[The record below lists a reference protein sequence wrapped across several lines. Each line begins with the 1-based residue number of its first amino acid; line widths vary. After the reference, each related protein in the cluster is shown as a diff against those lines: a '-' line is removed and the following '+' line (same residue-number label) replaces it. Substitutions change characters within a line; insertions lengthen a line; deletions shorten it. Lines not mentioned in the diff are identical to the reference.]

1 LIETSEDDAVA
12 GAYAATDEAF
22 HNILLPDEF
31 AAYEDFSD
39 NIKKQ
44 VTAVK
49 LSPVERATIQAMRV
63 RKLLGREPST
73 TEVERLRAAC
83 SALER
88 ELAELKAKNAAL
100 KANLVAVTREV
111 RP

>member
-1 LIETSEDDAVA
+1 
-12 GAYAATDEAF
+12 
-22 HNILLPDEF
+22 LPDEF

-63 RKLLGREPST
+63 RKLLGCAPST
-73 TEVERLRAAC
+73 TEVEKIARGLQRFRTRIGRAQSQKC
-83 SALER
+83 S
-88 ELAELKAKNAAL
+88 
-100 KANLVAVTREV
+100 TQS
-111 RP
+111 